1 MSQLL
6 LVLVG
11 AIGIG
16 LGIGAALFVP
26 KSGGDS
32 AQEASVAGAFEMFE
46 EGEGEEFDV
55 EQGGSTQEV
64 FEVLKVIDGDTVTIQ
79 MGDKKETVRMI
90 GIDTPETNDTRTG
103 VQCFGAEATA
113 QLKKIIGKR
122 VAVEK
127 DAGEGERDKYDRLLA
142 YLFSENGVNLNRKM
156 IEDGYAYE
164 YTYDDAYKYQKEFKA
179 VEEVAK
185 EEGRGLWAPDACP
198 EPVTKVP
205 AKKEVTPTAFVAPP
219 TVLGVATTIPTS
231 TVSAQEPESPKLEP
245 EAKKEEPKPEP
256 ETEPK
261 EDVPPAQSASEY
273 TCASNKYN
281 CTHFKTRA
289 EAQAVYDQCG
299 GASNDVHKLDS
310 NKDGEACES
319 LP

>member
-1 MSQLL
+1 MQQLL

-26 KSGGDS
+26 KSGEDTQQKTS
-32 AQEASVAGAFEMFE
+32 ATGSFEMFE
-46 EGEGEEFDV
+46 DGGEGETTPSPAPELH
-55 EQGGSTQEV
+55 EV
-64 FEVLKVIDGDTVTIQ
+64 MKVIDGDTVTIK
-79 MGDKKETVRMI
+79 MGDKNETVRLI
-90 GIDTPETNDTRTG
+90 GIDTPETNDARTG

-113 QLKKIIGKR
+113 HLKKIIGKR
-122 VAVEK
+122 ITIEK

-142 YLFSENGVNLNRKM
+142 YLFSENGVSLNKKM

-179 VEEVAK
+179 AEEIAK
-185 EEGRGLWAPDACP
+185 EEKRGLWAPDACP
-198 EPVTKVP
+198 EPISKALP
-205 AKKEVTPTAFVAPP
+205 KKESAPTTFVAPP
-219 TVLGVATTIPTS
+219 IVLGVATTTPASSTS
-231 TVSAQEPESPKLEP
+231 TREPEPKREEP
-245 EAKKEEPKPEP
+245 EVKKEETKPAPAP
-256 ETEPK
+256 E
-261 EDVPPAQSASEY
+261 EDAPPVQSTSEY

-299 GASNDVHKLDS
+299 GASNDIHKLDS